1 MSAAGEIDPITD
13 AAQVMYDVVVV
24 GAGPAGL
31 YTALRMAEA
40 GLDVLVLEEHTE
52 IGVPTHCT
60 GIVSGETDQLYKIP
74 GEVVLNRPSACL
86 VVSPGGK
93 VAELEDP
100 GEEIAVLD
108 RAAFDQALA
117 TSVVEAGGVVRT
129 GCRVDAVSVGEEAV
143 EVTTSRGNRLRARAL
158 VLACGVT
165 YRFHKLLGTRLPSP
179 VLHTAQLELDAA
191 PAEKLE
197 VHVGREVAPEGFAW
211 LVPIRRGAAAR
222 LKAGVLVRGDARAHL
237 QTFLCRPSVASRLR
251 EGLGEPIRRLLPVAP
266 VGRSFGHRVV
276 AVGDAAGLTKPVSGG
291 GIFYSLLSAQF
302 AAETLI
308 EALTA
313 DDLSARRLSRYEAR
327 WRQRL
332 MPEIRTS
339 RWFRDCLARLSNQE
353 WDTLVAALASDGVQS
368 LIKRKARF
376 NWHSSLVLALVR
388 QRGIKSLLLRSLIR

>member
-1 MSAAGEIDPITD
+1 MTSST
-13 AAQVMYDVVVV
+13 MRDVVVV
-24 GAGPAGL
+24 VVGRAGL
-31 YTALRMAEA
+31 YTACRVANA
-40 GLDVLVLEEHTE
+40 GLTVILLEGHGER
-52 IGVPTHCT
+52 GVPTHCS
-60 GIVSGETDQLYKIP
+60 GIVSGETNRLYKVP
-74 GEVVLNRPSACL
+74 DDVVLSRPSSCL
-86 VVSPGGK
+86 VISPGGR

-108 RAAFDQALA
+108 RAGFDRALA
-117 TSVVEAGGVVRT
+117 ASVLEAGGAIRT
-129 GCRVDAVSVGEEAV
+129 GCRVDHVRNGDRYV
-143 EVTTSRGNRLRARAL
+143 EVETNHGERLQARAL

-165 YRFHKLLGTRLPSP
+165 YRFHPLLGSRLPSP
-179 VLHTAQLELDAA
+179 ILHTAQMELAA
-191 PAEKLE
+191 VPADKLE

-211 LVPIRRGAAAR
+211 LVPFRRGDAPY
-222 LKAGVLVRGDARAHL
+222 LKAGVLLRGDAQAYL
-237 QTFLCRPSVASRLR
+237 EKFLARPSVASRLQ
-251 EGLGEPIRRLLPVAP
+251 ETPGEPIRRLLPVAP
-266 VGRSFGHRVV
+266 VAKSYADRIV

-308 EALTA
+308 EALAA

-339 RWFRDCLARLSNQE
+339 RWFRDCLARLSNAE

-388 QRGIKSLLLRSLIR
+388 QRGIKSFLLRSLIR